1 MADVTIQVPPPSGSL
16 SLNVGDNLYIEA
28 KKDINFCCSIGANFS
43 PNISSLTFNKDTTN
57 GPYNAVTAGTG
68 KYNTSDK
75 DKTCDPNAPSPILN
89 AQSVQINPPPP
100 RPRPK

>member
-28 KKDINFCCSIGANFS
+28 KKDITFCCSIGGNFS
-43 PNISSLTFNKDTTN
+43 PKISSICFDKDTTN

-68 KYNTSDK
+68 KYNASDK
-75 DKTCDPNAPSPILN
+75 GTNCDPSAPSPILT
-89 AQSVQINPPPP
+89 AQSVQINP
-100 RPRPK
+100 